1 MIEQEQIRTDIKRQ
15 LNSYRELREE
25 HNQLADELA
34 RLEALMRTPSG
45 PNLDGVPRG
54 SDISKPVERFVVKYM
69 DLERK
74 YRAQINNLLA
84 GQAKIEDI
92 IEALEPTERRLA
104 RYRYIDGLSWEN
116 VCEKMNYSWRQ
127 THRIHSAMLD
137 KLVDAELEKRGQAPR
152 EEVLT

>member
-137 KLVDAELEKRGQAPR
+137 KLVVAELEKRGQYPK
-152 EEVLT
+152 EVLT